1 MPPPRRLRVPHEVAA
16 LVRGLH
22 PALKRK
28 VRAALQAILDAPHS
42 GKALRNELR
51 GLRSYRVG
59 RFRIIYR
66 LRRDV
71 ELVAIG
77 PRDSIYVETYRR
89 IHELRGRYQRGIG
102 GRSGIAGGP
111 LLTQNRWPAGHP
123 PTASQAGSRRSW
135 HSPGRVRCLFVCFSH
150 YV

>member
-22 PALKRK
+22 PALKHK
-28 VRAALQAILDAPHS
+28 VRAALRAILDDPYS
-42 GKALRNELR
+42 GKALRNELQ

-89 IHELRGRYQRGIG
+89 IHEPRGRYRLSGTPG
-102 GRSGIAGGP
+102 GGLAGLAARTCRPPAP
-111 LLTQNRWPAGHP
+111 LTRHSCRLLNAGAG
-123 PTASQAGSRRSW
+123 TAVGALPRCARR
-135 HSPGRVRCLFVCFSH
+135 
-150 YV
+150 